1 MQLPNLITMFSHTI
15 PSPQQKKQLE
25 AYVQLLR
32 QWNTTINLVA
42 PSTLADVEQRHIQ
55 DCAQLVPHV
64 AQLAPQNILDV
75 GSGGGLPGL
84 VLAILAP
91 QHHYTLSER
100 DQRKSAF
107 LRTAAHQLGLTHVK
121 VSAAD
126 VKTIQEQYDI
136 ITARAFSSLLNIL
149 DSTLPLLAP
158 QGHYLLL
165 KGQAIDEEL
174 KACETKF
181 HLTTERWPSI
191 VPGNGWVVR
200 LKPNVSAPVSRG
212 TPHL

>member
-1 MQLPNLITMFSHTI
+1 MNSHTT
-15 PSPQQKKQLE
+15 PTPAQKKQLDS
-25 AYVQLLR
+25 YIQLLR

-42 PSTLADVEQRHIQ
+42 PGTLADVEQRHIQ

-64 AQLAPQNILDV
+64 AHLPAQKILDV

-84 VLAILAP
+84 ILAILAP
-91 QHHYTLSER
+91 QHTYTLSER

-107 LRTAAHQLGLTHVK
+107 LRTAAHQLQLTNVTI
-121 VSAAD
+121 SAAD
-126 VKTIQEQYDI
+126 VKTLTEQYDI

-149 DSTLPLLAP
+149 QDTSPLLAP
-158 QGHYLLL
+158 AGHYLLL

-174 KACETKF
+174 RACETKF

-191 VPGNGWVVR
+191 VAGNGWVVR
-200 LKPNVSAPVSRG
+200 LKLNVSAPVPRG